1 MASFW
6 SYWVIVLTVVTI
18 VGITWIL
25 FANRKREAQSSEKTT
40 GHVYDD
46 IEEYDNPL
54 PAWWFYM
61 FVITIVWGIVY
72 LIIYPGMGNF
82 AGVLGWTQI
91 GQYEQQV
98 AAADEKYRD
107 LRDRYLALPVEEIAV
122 DPAVRKMGMRMFA
135 NNCAQCHGADA
146 KGAYGF
152 PNLTD
157 DDWIYGGDAATIKAT
172 LVNGRQAVMPAWGDV
187 IGDKGIKDV
196 TQYLLRL
203 NGRDADVA
211 QADAGET
218 VFKTYCVACHGADG
232 TGNQAMGAPN
242 LTNGV
247 WLYGGSEEQIAQTL
261 RAWQSRNAEPLI
273 DLRAA
278 ITGAKTMDD
287 MSDLVAQ
294 KKGKAFFDALR
305 DEMTE
310 FNGVEERVM
319 IARKAEAETTNS
331 MVKYV
336 IVGAAA
342 IAVSRM
348 PALRASVRSRRFSMS
363 YNMPCIRYLPSSLT

>member
-6 SYWVIVLTVVTI
+6 SYWVIILTVVTI

-25 FANRKREAQSSEKTT
+25 FANRKREAQPQEKTT
-40 GHVYDD
+40 GHVYDG
-46 IEEYDNPL
+46 IEEFDNPL

-61 FVITIVWGIVY
+61 FAITIVWGIGY

-82 AGVLGWTQI
+82 AGLLGWTQI
-91 GQYEQQV
+91 NQYEQQV
-98 AAADEKYRD
+98 AAAEEKYRD
-107 LRDRYLALPVEEIAV
+107 MRDRYLALPVEEIAV

-157 DDWIYGGDAATIKAT
+157 DDWIYGGDAAAIKAT

-187 IGDKGIKDV
+187 IGEKGITDV

-203 NGRDADVA
+203 NGRDSDMA

-218 VFKTYCVACHGADG
+218 VFKTYCAACHGADG
-232 TGNQAMGAPN
+232 TGNTAMGAPN

-261 RAWQSRNAEPLI
+261 RAGRN
-273 DLRAA
+273 
-278 ITGAKTMDD
+278 GM
-287 MSDLVAQ
+287 
-294 KKGKAFFDALR
+294 
-305 DEMTE
+305 
-310 FNGVEERVM
+310 
-319 IARKAEAETTNS
+319 
-331 MVKYV
+331 
-336 IVGAAA
+336 
-342 IAVSRM
+342 M
-348 PALRASVRSRRFSMS
+348 PAFKDTLSEDK
-363 YNMPCIRYLPSSLT
+363 IHILTAYVYGLNKQ

>member
-6 SYWVIVLTVVTI
+6 SYWVIILTTVTI

-25 FANRKREAQSSEKTT
+25 FANRKRETQQQEKTT
-40 GHVYDD
+40 GHIYDG
-46 IEEYDNPL
+46 IQEYDNPL

-61 FVITIVWGIVY
+61 FVITIVWGIGY

-82 AGVLGWTQI
+82 AGVIGWTQI

-107 LRDRYLALPVEEIAV
+107 MRDRYLALPVEEIAT

-157 DDWIYGGDAATIKAT
+157 DDWIYGGDAATIKTT

-187 IGDKGIKDV
+187 IGDTGIKNV

-232 TGNQAMGAPN
+232 TGNPLMGAPN

-247 WLYGGSEEQIAQTL
+247 WLYGGSEAQIAQTL
-261 RAWQSRNAEPLI
+261 RAGR
-273 DLRAA
+273 
-278 ITGAKTMDD
+278 
-287 MSDLVAQ
+287 
-294 KKGKAFFDALR
+294 
-305 DEMTE
+305 
-310 FNGVEERVM
+310 NGV
-319 IARKAEAETTNS
+319 
-331 MVKYV
+331 
-336 IVGAAA
+336 
-342 IAVSRM
+342 M
-348 PALRASVRSRRFSMS
+348 PAFKDTLSEDK
-363 YNMPCIRYLPSSLT
+363 IHILTAYVYGLNKQ